1 MAIAVVA
8 LILSTNYFFKKSIFL
23 GTEVEDVASALYLLL
38 GVFCLKVCVCTMC
51 LLGAHGSG
59 EGLGYPGAGISKFI
73 ELLGAAI
80 WELGVQ
86 QGFSGREARVLVN
99 EPSLQHSSL
108 YSLKYLHLGKE
119 YLLFT
124 FSRHAKASLSY
135 ALQWFRIHT
144 HLPGRLYQGIT
155 FRPIWRKQ
163 LKTTS
168 MKNSISCDFKALFK
182 KSKRAWRS

>member
-1 MAIAVVA
+1 MATVVVA

-23 GTEVEDVASALYLLL
+23 GTEVVDVASALYLLVW
-38 GVFCLKVCVCTMC
+38 VFCLKICVCTMC

-59 EGLGYPGAGISKFI
+59 EGLGYPGAGICT
-73 ELLGAAI
+73 LLGAAI

-99 EPSLQHSSL
+99 EPSLQLSSL
-108 YSLKYLHLGKE
+108 YCLKYLHLGKE

-124 FSRHAKASLSY
+124 FSSHAKASLSY
-135 ALQWFRIHT
+135 ALAWFCIHT
-144 HLPGRLYQGIT
+144 HLPGRLYQGTT
-155 FRPIWRKQ
+155 FRPICRKQ

-168 MKNSISCDFKALFK
+168 AKNSISCNFKALFK